1 MPSTPEPVH
10 LNDHHRNTLL
20 QIFRHPVSHNIEWR
34 AVLSLLETVGT
45 VEERHDGK
53 WVVTL
58 GSEAETFE
66 RPQHK
71 DIDAQQAVDL
81 RRMLSNAGYRPE
93 AGQPGARGREDGR
106 G

>member
-10 LNDHHRNTLL
+10 LNDHHRNTLS
-20 QIFRHPVSHNIEWR
+20 QIFRHPVGHNIEWR
-34 AVLSLLETVGT
+34 EVLSLLEALGA
-45 VEERHDGK
+45 VEQRHDGK

-58 GSEAETFE
+58 GSETETLE
-66 RPQHK
+66 RPQQK

-81 RRMLSNAGYRPE
+81 RRMLSKAGYRPE
-93 AGQPGARGREDGR
+93 DEHAEAVTQEDNG